1 MSVPPTPRR
10 RGSVSIWTGGDDL
23 DQARAALDSLSDA
36 VRRSRVP
43 LLAWVALCLVVA
55 SVYARSTTPEYL
67 ASVQLVLR
75 GGHKAQDG
83 PDGASLSHQLELS
96 GAGIETQLALI
107 RSPGFLQPL
116 FDILQLDAAP
126 ELQGSDPAATP
137 SAGTMRRQDSF
148 GAFRGRVGA
157 RRVGLSTAFEVSY
170 RAPDPAQAV
179 RVANAIAAAYVY
191 DRIRTAMVDTRAFTP
206 YLKTRIAAIMT
217 EAALAA
223 EAVHKGGLPDAEF
236 VDADVRLLGSA
247 RIPLSPAY
255 PRFGPIAAFAIGFG
269 LITGLLVVAAMHGAD
284 QTIRSR
290 AQLRN
295 ACGIE
300 AFGVAMQD
308 GALAS
313 QAALVTLAMALAPR
327 PAPGERHG
335 EGRRLRAV
343 GLLSWADSGAPRAIG
358 AGLAEVMRL
367 AGTPARLVD
376 PAAGPPREPGEGPLG
391 QGLAAALER
400 PQGGPEEVAI
410 VALPAP
416 ATSFAAHAVLPLLD
430 AVVLVV
436 LAGRTTHAEL
446 RRALRARGGVPVA
459 AVVLVETRPVPR
471 RRPGRSWPL
480 VRRLTVGATHN
491 NTSRL

>member
-1 MSVPPTPRR
+1 MSVLATPRR
-10 RGSVSIWTGGDDL
+10 RGSVSIWTGGDEL
-23 DQARAALDSLSDA
+23 DQARAALDGFADA
-36 VRRSRVP
+36 IRRFRIP
-43 LLAWVALCLVVA
+43 LLAWVALCLIVA
-55 SVYARSTTPEYL
+55 SVYVRSTTPEYL

-83 PDGASLSHQLELS
+83 PDGSSLSHQLELS

-126 ELQGSDPAATP
+126 ELQGSDP
-137 SAGTMRRQDSF
+137 SAKRPAVSRTTRRQDSF
-148 GAFRGRVGA
+148 GAFRSRVGA
-157 RRVGLSTAFEVSY
+157 RRVGVSTAFEVSY
-170 RAPDPAQAV
+170 RAFDPDQAV
-179 RVANAIAAAYVY
+179 RVANAIAAAYVH

-206 YLKTRIAAIMT
+206 YLRTRIAAIMI

-223 EAVHKGGLPDAEF
+223 EAVRQGTLPDAEF
-236 VDADVRLLGSA
+236 VDADVRLLGPA
-247 RIPLSPAY
+247 RMPLSPAY

-295 ACGIE
+295 AFGIE

-308 GALAS
+308 ATPAS
-313 QAALVTLAMALAPR
+313 QAALVTLAMALASW
-327 PAPGERHG
+327 PASGERHG

-343 GLLSWADSGAPRAIG
+343 GLLSWADSGAPRAVG

-367 AGTPARLVD
+367 AGMPARLVD
-376 PAAGPPREPGEGPLG
+376 PAEELPGGTGHDLLG
-391 QGLAAALER
+391 RGFAAALGK
-400 PQGGPEEVAI
+400 PPGGPDEIAI

-430 AVVLVV
+430 AVVLVA
-436 LAGRTTHAEL
+436 LAGRTTYAEL
-446 RRALRARGGVPVA
+446 RHALRVRAGVPVA
-459 AVVLVETRPVPR
+459 AVILVETTPVPR
-471 RRPGRSWPL
+471 RGPGLAAGPALDDWCN
-480 VRRLTVGATHN
+480 AQ
-491 NTSRL
+491 